1 MTKDNHKTHMQA
13 YFKGSKSP
21 NFITKI
27 EHFNVTKLNMAS
39 YSIPIKYFQNT

>member
-1 MTKDNHKTHMQA
+1 MPKDNHKTHMQA

-27 EHFNVTKLNMAS
+27 DFNVTKLNMAS